1 VYNQICR
8 NEALSTLNQ
17 HKNSLSNN
25 HVMTKQYLLSII
37 IPTLNESEHIEKT
50 LKLLQP
56 IRQWSEIIVVD
67 AYSKDSTQDLALPLA
82 DLVIQS
88 EKGRAIQMNTGAN
101 HANGEYLLFLHAD
114 TLMSTMA
121 QSALFCSL
129 KKQPVW
135 GRFDVILSGNT
146 TIFRIISLLMN
157 WRSRLTGIA
166 TGDQGIFIQQSH
178 FQKIGQFPNIPLMED
193 IALSRAICKISRPA
207 CISQALITS
216 SRRWETAGSWSTIVL
231 MWRLRLQYF
240 FGTDPDK
247 LARIYQSQNL

>member
-1 VYNQICR
+1 MTRQ
-8 NEALSTLNQ
+8 
-17 HKNSLSNN
+17 KSLSDSN
-25 HVMTKQYLLSII
+25 HVTTKPHLLSII
-37 IPTLNESEHIEKT
+37 IPTLNESEHIEQT

-67 AYSKDSTQDLALPLA
+67 ANSKDSTQDLALPLA

-88 EKGRAIQMNTGAN
+88 KKGRAVQMNTGAN

-129 KKQPVW
+129 QQKPVW

-146 TIFRIISLLMN
+146 RILRIIGRLMN

-193 IALSRAICKISRPA
+193 IALSRTICKISRPS

-216 SRRWETAGSWSTIVL
+216 SRRWETAGSWSTILL

-240 FGTDPDK
+240 FGTDPVK

>member
-1 VYNQICR
+1 
-8 NEALSTLNQ
+8 
-17 HKNSLSNN
+17 
-25 HVMTKQYLLSII
+25 MTKQFLLSII

-67 AYSKDSTQDLALPLA
+67 ANSEDSTQDLALPLA

-88 EKGRAIQMNTGAN
+88 KKGRSIQMNTGAN

-114 TLMSTMA
+114 TLMPTVA

-129 KKQPVW
+129 QQKPVW
-135 GRFDVILSGNT
+135 GRFDVVLSGKT
-146 TIFRIISLLMN
+146 VMLRIIGILMN

-166 TGDQGIFIQQSH
+166 TGDQGIFIQQSQ
-178 FQKIGQFPNIPLMED
+178 FEKIGQFQTIPLMED
-193 IALSRAICKISRPA
+193 IAFSRTICKISHPT
-207 CISQALITS
+207 CISQPLITS
-216 SRRWETAGSWSTIVL
+216 SRRWESAGNLKTILL
-231 MWRLRLQYF
+231 MWRLRLLYF

-247 LARIYQSQNL
+247 LARIYQSQNP